1 VQIDPAL
8 LEELRRRA
16 PEIEQARH
24 LPSDIA
30 DRMARMGLFRLGVP
44 KSLGGLEAEP
54 AELLDA
60 IEQVSIADGASGWCL
75 MIGATSGLTA
85 AYLDPATAKEIY
97 GDPMTVTGGVFG
109 PRGKAELAG
118 DAYKVSGRWQWASG
132 SSHCG
137 WLMGGCVVTEN
148 GKPRLLEDGT
158 PDARMMLFP
167 ACEATIHDTW
177 HSSGLCGTGS
187 NDMELRDVTV
197 PRRRSLSI
205 VADKPVEQGPLYVFP
220 IFGLLALGIAAVSL
234 GLARR
239 AIDELAELAGAKI
252 PTGARRPLAERTA
265 TQADFARAE
274 ALLGSARSFY
284 VDCVGQAWRMAKA
297 EGAMDVATRTRLR
310 LAATHAT
317 ETAAKVVDLMYGLGG
332 GTSVYRASALQRCF
346 RDVHVVTQHMMVAP
360 ATWELVGR
368 TMLGIRG
375 DISLL

>member
-1 VQIDPAL
+1 MRPDEIL
-8 LEELRRRA
+8 LDEVRRRSS
-16 PEIEQARH
+16 EIEQARH
-24 LPSDIA
+24 LPRDLA
-30 DRMARMGLFRLGVP
+30 DKMAKAGLFRLAVP

-54 AELLDA
+54 AVLLKA
-60 IEQVSIADGASGWCL
+60 IEEVSIADGATGWCL

-97 GDPMTVTGGVFG
+97 GDPLTVTGGVFG
-109 PRGKAELAG
+109 PRGKAEIAG
-118 DAYKVSGRWQWASG
+118 DTYKVSGRWQWASG
-132 SSHCG
+132 SSHCR
-137 WLMGGCVVTEN
+137 WLMGGCVITEN
-148 GKPRLLEDGT
+148 GKPRIQEDGVPET
-158 PDARMMLFP
+158 RMMLFP
-167 ACEATIHDTW
+167 AADAKIHDTW

-205 VADKPVEQGPLYVFP
+205 VSDKPVEQGALYVFP
-220 IFGLLALGIAAVSL
+220 IFGLLALGIAAVGL

-239 AIDELAELAGAKI
+239 SIDELAELAGAKI
-252 PTGARRPLAERTA
+252 PTGARRPLAERAA

-284 VDCVGQAWRMAKA
+284 FEAVAIAWEKAQA
-297 EGAMDVATRTRLR
+297 EGVIDVDTRARLR

-317 ETAAKVVDLMYGLGG
+317 ETSAEVVDLMYGLGG
-332 GTSVYRASALQRCF
+332 GTSVYRTSALQRCF

-368 TMLGIRG
+368 TLLGVKG
-375 DISLL
+375 DLSLL